1 MITKLIKNGSL
12 RSKIVAWIFISLVAA
27 VVFFLV
33 IDTTSSKLLGV
44 YYNSSAK
51 TCQNNDQSIAEL
63 QAYIDQHQLKQSDI
77 DTVNTWVDSQSII
90 NLKLY
95 KKRNLIYDSDYP
107 NVEVEKDSSRLT
119 RKKGVKYYNLQ
130 FADGS
135 LTAEITG
142 FYSYQMY
149 AVADIV
155 NVILAFMVFLLMI
168 MVAVGRVLRRM
179 RQLCSDMEI
188 LEGGNLEYSVD
199 TSGNDEISHLAISL
213 NNMRL
218 SLQEKMEEERL
229 VQASHKRMIKSLSHD
244 IRTPLTSIMIYAE
257 ILKTKKYQSEEQMDK
272 YLGIIDARA
281 KSMKQMTD
289 HLSEYAMVTAEA
301 DIELTSPQPVKDIFY
316 ELISENCEYL
326 TKKGFTS
333 VCNSQWPKVMV
344 RANMEYLLRIFDN
357 IISNICKYADPD
369 KPVRADLNRT
379 DQWFVITYS
388 NEIDKRDKAIDSSG
402 IGIQNIV
409 RMMQN
414 LNGHCKYQQDSNF
427 FSISLYFPVE
437 E

>member
-1 MITKLIKNGSL
+1 M
-12 RSKIVAWIFISLVAA
+12 
-27 VVFFLV
+27 VFFLV

-51 TCQNNDQSIAEL
+51 TRQNNDQSIAEL

-179 RQLCSDMEI
+179 RYSDRK
-188 LEGGNLEYSVD
+188 SV
-199 TSGNDEISHLAISL
+199 
-213 NNMRL
+213 
-218 SLQEKMEEERL
+218 
-229 VQASHKRMIKSLSHD
+229 V
-244 IRTPLTSIMIYAE
+244 
-257 ILKTKKYQSEEQMDK
+257 
-272 YLGIIDARA
+272 
-281 KSMKQMTD
+281 
-289 HLSEYAMVTAEA
+289 
-301 DIELTSPQPVKDIFY
+301 
-316 ELISENCEYL
+316 
-326 TKKGFTS
+326 
-333 VCNSQWPKVMV
+333 
-344 RANMEYLLRIFDN
+344 
-357 IISNICKYADPD
+357 
-369 KPVRADLNRT
+369 
-379 DQWFVITYS
+379 
-388 NEIDKRDKAIDSSG
+388 
-402 IGIQNIV
+402 
-409 RMMQN
+409 
-414 LNGHCKYQQDSNF
+414 
-427 FSISLYFPVE
+427 
-437 E
+437 

>member
-51 TCQNNDQSIAEL
+51 TRQNNDQSIAEL

-119 RKKGVKYYNLQ
+119 RKKGIKYYNLQ
-130 FADGS
+130 FADSS

-168 MVAVGRVLRRM
+168 MVAVGRVLLRM

-213 NNMRL
+213 NNMRPTQIGRA
-218 SLQEKMEEERL
+218 SCRER
-229 VQASHKRMIKSLSHD
+229 V
-244 IRTPLTSIMIYAE
+244 
-257 ILKTKKYQSEEQMDK
+257 
-272 YLGIIDARA
+272 
-281 KSMKQMTD
+281 
-289 HLSEYAMVTAEA
+289 
-301 DIELTSPQPVKDIFY
+301 
-316 ELISENCEYL
+316 
-326 TKKGFTS
+326 
-333 VCNSQWPKVMV
+333 
-344 RANMEYLLRIFDN
+344 
-357 IISNICKYADPD
+357 
-369 KPVRADLNRT
+369 
-379 DQWFVITYS
+379 
-388 NEIDKRDKAIDSSG
+388 
-402 IGIQNIV
+402 
-409 RMMQN
+409 
-414 LNGHCKYQQDSNF
+414 
-427 FSISLYFPVE
+427 
-437 E
+437 